1 MIDLNKLKKI
11 KKSINLKQIIDK
23 ENDDNNNKIN
33 EEKNNIDL
41 NEKEMMNLI
50 EAILINLFFKIKDKD
65 DLYKETDKYI
75 TNNEKEKSL
84 EKAVEILNKLKYE
97 MKNKISNILEYILK
111 NKEQINYL
119 KKLNKKIG
127 VKETQNN
134 NNDLNIIEGYNKDDN
149 IDELNDD
156 KLAEITEQ
164 IMTDLMKDYATE
176 DIPKRTNNLNRAANI
191 IITLNNKDQKKVID
205 TLEHLAK
212 NEQQKKI

>member
-1 MIDLNKLKKI
+1 
-11 KKSINLKQIIDK
+11 
-23 ENDDNNNKIN
+23 
-33 EEKNNIDL
+33 
-41 NEKEMMNLI
+41 MMNLI
-50 EAILINLFFKIKDKD
+50 GAILSNLFFKIKDRD
-65 DLYKETDKYI
+65 DLYKETDKYL